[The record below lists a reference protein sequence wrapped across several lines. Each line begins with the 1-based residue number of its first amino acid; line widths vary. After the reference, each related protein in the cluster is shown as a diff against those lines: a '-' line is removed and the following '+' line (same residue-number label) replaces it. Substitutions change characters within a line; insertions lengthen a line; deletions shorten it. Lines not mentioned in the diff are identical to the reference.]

1 MNLWF
6 EGTFALMVAAVGVVL
21 GYWFSRL
28 RKPYWT
34 FGYFIPLTLVL
45 VYAVAVHFPAMFFT
59 PPVSWMMGRK
69 KFAVLGFVATMV
81 LTTPLSRVPKKRDRI
96 VISILMAVM
105 VFAVSVW
112 PFIVPAF
119 ERNTIARLQ
128 THIDANG
135 VCIQTTDFTCGPA
148 SAVTALRKLGLP
160 GEEGKIGILSGT
172 SSVVGT
178 PPDMLAE
185 ALKNEYGKDGL
196 MAEYRSFK
204 DISELKQ
211 AGLTL
216 AVIKYAF
223 MVDHYVTVLEVTDT
237 EVVVGDPIGGLRRMS
252 YADFRNE
259 WRFVGVALKR
269 RP

>member
-45 VYAVAVHFPAMFFT
+45 IYAVAVHFPAMFFT
-59 PPVSWMMGRK
+59 PPVSWMMMGRK

-119 ERNTIARLQ
+119 ERNRSPDSRRTLTRMGFAFKPPISPADRRRRSRPC
-128 THIDANG
+128 ANLDCPVKREKSG
-135 VCIQTTDFTCGPA
+135 FFPERVPSLERRRTCWP
-148 SAVTALRKLGLP
+148 KP
-160 GEEGKIGILSGT
+160 
-172 SSVVGT
+172 
-178 PPDMLAE
+178 
-185 ALKNEYGKDGL
+185 
-196 MAEYRSFK
+196 
-204 DISELKQ
+204 
-211 AGLTL
+211 
-216 AVIKYAF
+216 
-223 MVDHYVTVLEVTDT
+223 
-237 EVVVGDPIGGLRRMS
+237 
-252 YADFRNE
+252 
-259 WRFVGVALKR
+259 
-269 RP
+269 